1 MQSISAVIITFNEEL
16 FIGKCLES
24 LEGIADEIIVV
35 DSFSTDSTVDICKK
49 HGIRLVQ
56 HEFTGFMDQ
65 KNYSL
70 TLASNNYVLSLDAD
84 EALSEELRR
93 SVAEIKNNITADGYY
108 VNRLN
113 NFCGK
118 WMRHSA
124 WYPDR
129 QLRLF
134 NKEKGAWGPINVHE
148 TFKMKQG
155 SKISR
160 LEGDLLHWTFTS
172 KNEFSEKIEHFSRIA
187 ANDYFKAGK
196 KVWFMTPAI
205 HMIWRF
211 FLNYFLHL
219 GFLDGRYGYL
229 VCWQGARS
237 SFLKYSMLRKLNR
250 DARKTSKIKA

>member
-1 MQSISAVIITFNEEL
+1 MQGISAVIITLNEEL

-49 HGIRLVQ
+49 NGVKLVQ

-70 TLASNNYVLSLDAD
+70 TLTANKYVLSLDAD
-84 EALSEELRR
+84 EALSDELRK
-93 SVAEIKNNITADGYY
+93 SILEIKNNIRADGYY
-108 VNRLN
+108 FNRLN

-134 NKEKGAWGPINVHE
+134 NKEMGHWGPINVHE
-148 TFKMKQG
+148 TFRMKPG

-160 LEGDLLHWTFTS
+160 LNGDLLHWTFTT
-172 KNEFSEKIEHFSRIA
+172 KQEFTEKIGHFSNIA

-196 KVWFMTPAI
+196 KVCLLTPSI
-205 HMIWRF
+205 HMVWRF

-219 GFLDGRYGYL
+219 GFLEGRYGYL

-237 SFLKYSMLRKLNR
+237 SFLKYSILRKLNR
-250 DARKTSKIKA
+250 DARKQKNK